1 MSEATTYRSQHIAQ
15 QDSAGSRSIMFTESA
30 RLAVFGA
37 GGFLKTELLT
47 IGPGGPTIGRV
58 ASTGHEIDLQDAE
71 TVTFLVWLPPRGQVV
86 SLLRVHD
93 RVRSCVRPLNAAF
106 PLPRAG
112 MVICGLGPNLRTELL
127 RSEEGP
133 GFPKP
138 DLFDHCAHSGRR
150 LLTLVSSP
158 AVAAGRYRHAGAT
171 VAGSM

>member
-1 MSEATTYRSQHIAQ
+1 MTINLIDTPEFHALIDRELAEAASVL
-15 QDSAGSRSIMFTESA
+15 SPW
-30 RLAVFGA
+30 L
-37 GGFLKTELLT
+37 
-47 IGPGGPTIGRV
+47 PGVR
-58 ASTGHEIDLQDAE
+58 
-71 TVTFLVWLPPRGQVV
+71 TFLVWLPPRGQVV